1 MPPQQPSQKPRDALM
16 VIQSEIQTLDSKIN
30 LLQQQVKTMEKNQE
44 IIGMTLIALNE
55 KIEKVSKDVSFGG
68 SGKRESIDSTK
79 FATKQEIEEIK
90 ALLNTFNPLE
100 YATIDQVK
108 ELLEETAKKTEKKKF

>member
-44 IIGMTLIALNE
+44 IIGRTLIALNE
-55 KIEKVSKDVSFGG
+55 KIEKVSKDVSFGR

-100 YATIDQVK
+100 YATIDQDK